1 MASLLM
7 DKMNEL
13 LIDIFEKYTKVE
25 LDRTIQCDY
34 CIGRKR
40 APNASVKRD
49 KPWFTEECKILCN
62 SYKRALSIVNDIHS
76 DENRMKLNLE
86 KQKYKRLEN
95 KLKRLYKNKQGNMFN
110 SMRTSNPKRLREIQ
124 KTEKKGKK

>member
-1 MASLLM
+1 
-7 DKMNEL
+7 
-13 LIDIFEKYTKVE
+13 
-25 LDRTIQCDY
+25 
-34 CIGRKR
+34 
-40 APNASVKRD
+40 
-49 KPWFTEECKILCN
+49 
-62 SYKRALSIVNDIHS
+62 
-76 DENRMKLNLE
+76 MKLNLE

>member
-1 MASLLM
+1 
-7 DKMNEL
+7 MNEL
-13 LIDIFEKYTKVE
+13 LTDIFEKYTKVE
-25 LDRTIQCDY
+25 LDRTIQCEY

-40 APNASVKRD
+40 TPNASAKRD
-49 KPWFTEECKILCN
+49 KPWFTEECNILYN
-62 SYKRALSIVNDIHS
+62 IYKRALSILNDIHS

-110 SMRTSNPKRLREIQ
+110 SMRSSNLKRFMGNSENGI
-124 KTEKKGKK
+124 KMKKIKSQWTNL